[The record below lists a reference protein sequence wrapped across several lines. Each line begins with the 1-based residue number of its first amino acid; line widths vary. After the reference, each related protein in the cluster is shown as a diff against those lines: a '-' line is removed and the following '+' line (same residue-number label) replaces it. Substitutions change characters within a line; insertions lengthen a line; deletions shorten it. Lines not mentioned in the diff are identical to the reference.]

1 MYIARENEG
10 EREKKEEEG
19 KKRQKKREE
28 KEEKEEREETVT
40 RRCVNLWTRYT
51 GVFGS
56 FLRVGDEGVLS
67 VSPSEKEYTFHVSTQ

>member
-1 MYIARENEG
+1 MKEK
-10 EREKKEEEG
+10 ERRKKKKE

>member
-1 MYIARENEG
+1 MKEKEKRKK
-10 EREKKEEEG
+10 KKE